1 MLLIVNDLSQP
12 FIVTLER
19 TKMSLIKQLR
29 MKGLMIP
36 NIFEQ
41 DFFDSNGDCEEFKSM
56 VKRRIEELETKN
68 LELQAKLVVCQE
80 SSQNRMKIIGKS
92 NY

>member
-1 MLLIVNDLSQP
+1 MSLIRDY
-12 FIVTLER
+12 IR
-19 TKMSLIKQLR
+19 GLIKQLR

-41 DFFDSNGDCEEFKSM
+41 YIFDSNGDFEEFKSM

-68 LELQAKLVVCQE
+68 LELQAKLVDCQE
-80 SSQNRMKIIGKS
+80 SSQDRMKIIGKS
-92 NY
+92 NH

>member
-1 MLLIVNDLSQP
+1 
-12 FIVTLER
+12 
-19 TKMSLIKQLR
+19 MSLIKQLR

-41 DFFDSNGDCEEFKSM
+41 DLFDYNGDFEEFKSM
-56 VKRRIEELETKN
+56 VKSRIEELETKN

-80 SSQNRMKIIGKS
+80 SSQNRMKIIS
-92 NY
+92 FLNVYNNASLPLQ